1 MTLVYVNNTLR
12 VQPESE
18 EQPAGG
24 QSRPADVA
32 RQGGVVLPGPQERLR
47 RRQLEPGEEQ
57 AVWWVGAHGGAGE
70 STLEDL
76 FSGSRAAGHCWPM
89 SAAGLAP
96 AEVVLVARTHARGLE
111 AAQRAMR
118 QWAFPGFVQVSL
130 LGLVLIAD
138 APGRLPRPLRD
149 LADHVKGGAPR
160 VWWVPWVE
168 AWRLGEPPGPHNA
181 PTSVTGLLEDLRDL
195 VTDGSPTGTGEE
207 Q

>member
-1 MTLVYVNNTLR
+1 M
-12 VQPESE
+12 
-18 EQPAGG
+18 
-24 QSRPADVA
+24 
-32 RQGGVVLPGPQERLR
+32 
-47 RRQLEPGEEQ
+47 
-57 AVWWVGAHGGAGE
+57 WWVGAHGGAGE

-96 AEVVLVARTHARGLE
+96 ADVVLVARTHARGLE
-111 AAQRAMR
+111 AAQLAMR
-118 QWAFPGFVQVSL
+118 QWAFPGFVEVRL

-149 LADHVKGGAPR
+149 LADHIKGGAPR

-181 PTSVTGLLEDLRDL
+181 PTSVNRLLEDLRDL
-195 VTDGSPTGTGEE
+195 VAEGSSTGRARSGDRGRRRSPGWPMTGPEPGCASRRRDLGRRSRATSSASCPVGGYLN
-207 Q
+207 